1 MRISR
6 CLLQGVLLLSALLAV
21 GQSFARGGLT
31 LDQAVED
38 ARRRGGGR
46 VISAETQEQNG
57 QRVYNI
63 RLLTKDGKVKR
74 IRIDGDSGQ
83 RMQGRPRHER

>member
-1 MRISR
+1 M
-6 CLLQGVLLLSALLAV
+6 LLLSAVVAV
-21 GQSFARGGLT
+21 SQAFARGGLT

-38 ARRRGGGR
+38 ERRKGGR
-46 VISAETQEQNG
+46 VISAETQERDG

-83 RMQGRPRHER
+83 RMQGRPRR

>member
-1 MRISR
+1 MMRITH
-6 CLLQGVLLLSALLAV
+6 CLFQVVLLLIGVLNV

-38 ARRRGGGR
+38 ARRRGGR
-46 VISAETQEQNG
+46 VISAEAQERDG

-63 RLLTKDGKVKR
+63 RLLTKDGKVQR

-83 RMQGRPRHER
+83 RMRGRPRR

>member
-1 MRISR
+1 MMRISR
-6 CLLQGVLLLSALLAV
+6 YLLLSVLLFSALFSV
-21 GQSFARGGLT
+21 GEAFARGGLS

-46 VISAETQEQNG
+46 VISAETQERDG

-83 RMQGRPRHER
+83 RMQGRPRR

>member
-1 MRISR
+1 MMRITR
-6 CLLQGVLLLSALLAV
+6 CLYQAVLLLSALLAA
-21 GQSFARGGLT
+21 GQSSFARGGLT

-38 ARRRGGGR
+38 ARRRGGR
-46 VISAETQEQNG
+46 VISAETQERDG

-74 IRIDGDSGQ
+74 IRIDGDSGRQ
-83 RMQGRPRHER
+83 MRGRPRR

>member
-6 CLLQGVLLLSALLAV
+6 CLILGMLLLSAVVAV
-21 GQSFARGGLT
+21 SQAFARGLT

-38 ARRRGGGR
+38 ERRKGGR
-46 VISAETQEQNG
+46 VISAETQERDG

-83 RMQGRPRHER
+83 RMQGRPRR